1 MRVPPWFR
9 AERPSEP
16 VDSRVRARTA
26 KDTFLSRGESERML
40 RRVGLVAV
48 GGFVGVVLASCGGS
62 EQTVEKPAPK
72 PVVAKA
78 EPSASPAPTAPASDA
93 PVASATPVAESSPE
107 PVAAIRLK
115 GTPKV
120 SPSPTAPT
128 ARPSPSPSP
137 TQFATGPDGWVRVS
151 QGGLSGTFPA
161 EPKPETESYGLKGG
175 ESIVIKGWILETEKP
190 KRSFAAGYADLL
202 GE

>member
-62 EQTVEKPAPK
+62 
-72 PVVAKA
+72 AKT